1 MKHITLLTATI
12 LTLLLLA
19 SVTLT
24 ARAAGQQQGSGFVTP
39 TPGPDGRIIY
49 IVQEGDNCNLIAQ
62 RTGIT
67 FKQLLALNANL
78 DANCLIIP
86 GQTLV
91 IGTGGPGGGSTPTSN
106 GPAATATPGPPTPT
120 SIPGSID
127 VCVLLYDDQNGDAL
141 HQDAE
146 PAIENGA
153 VSISGTSGQYSQTA
167 TTQAG
172 TDPICF
178 TKVPVGT
185 YTISVAAPA
194 GYNATTLLNYNLEVK
209 QGDVKTGEIKAGDRV
224 YVDFGAQKSS
234 QASTAGNGSAN
245 GGDDNM
251 LLGIVGGVLLLVGG
265 GLGIYAWRMYGRK
278 PTMLG

>member
-1 MKHITLLTATI
+1 MKPIPFLIATSLTFFLLVSVALTAQ
-12 LTLLLLA
+12 A
-19 SVTLT
+19 SGL
-24 ARAAGQQQGSGFVTP
+24 QQQQLVTP
-39 TPGPDGRIIY
+39 TPGPDGRIIW
-49 IVQEGDNCNLIAQ
+49 IVAEGQNCTQIA
-62 RTGIT
+62 TVAGIT
-67 FKQLLALNANL
+67 LAQLRGLNGLDQNCALTV
-78 DANCLIIP
+78 
-86 GQTLV
+86 GQALV
-91 IGTGGPGGGSTPTSN
+91 IGTGGPASGSTPTGN
-106 GPAATATPGPPTPT
+106 GPATTSTPAPPTLTP
-120 SIPGSID
+120 IPGSID

-167 TTQAG
+167 TTLAG

-234 QASTAGNGSAN
+234 QASTAGNGSGN
-245 GGDDNM
+245 GGDDNNM